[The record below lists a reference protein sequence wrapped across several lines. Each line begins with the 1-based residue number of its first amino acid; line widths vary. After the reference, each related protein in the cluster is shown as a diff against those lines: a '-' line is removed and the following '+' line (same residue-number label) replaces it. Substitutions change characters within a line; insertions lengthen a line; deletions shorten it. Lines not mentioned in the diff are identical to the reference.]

1 MKKKRIT
8 AVLLILASLALV
20 FFSACKNI
28 KNNQGF
34 IVYYTNPA
42 HDELVSK
49 SYTPSSED
57 TLSLV
62 RELFDKMKKAP
73 DENSVS
79 VIPENVILNAYYI
92 ENNVLNLDFSTG
104 FNDMGNVDKAL
115 FKTAIV
121 KTVLQIQSVEY
132 VHFYI
137 MGQPITDTN
146 GIDIGLVG
154 ANSFITENEPYD
166 ESVYKIDTVLYF
178 ADSTG
183 EKLVGEKREILY
195 NQNSSIENL
204 IVDNLI
210 KGPNDSN
217 NKRTLPSKLKV
228 LSVSIKDGV
237 CYVNF
242 DSEILSSIADVSG
255 KVTIYSVVNSLCEL
269 PSVRRVQFLVNGST
283 NYTLRETYSFK
294 DTYERKL
301 DIIKK
306 E

>member
-1 MKKKRIT
+1 MKKNRII
-8 AVLLILASLALV
+8 AVLVILASLALV
-20 FFSACKNI
+20 IFSACKNTK
-28 KNNQGF
+28 KNRGF
-34 IVYYTNPA
+34 MVYYTNPA

-57 TLSLV
+57 TLALV
-62 RELFDKMKKAP
+62 RELFDKMKKVP

-79 VIPENVILNAYYI
+79 VIPDNVILNAYYI
-92 ENNVLNLDFSTG
+92 ENNVLNLDFSAG

-115 FKTAIV
+115 FKTAVV
-121 KTVLQIQSVEY
+121 KTVVQIPSVEY

-269 PSVRRVQFLVNGST
+269 PSVKRVQFLVNGST

-294 DTYERKL
+294 DTYERNL